1 MSKKTEVVFS
11 ARCGAAARDGVNEDN
26 CLVMESVGKHT
37 SKINHFGDGEYISK
51 VFPLER
57 NGSLLVVAD
66 GMGGMNAGEVAS
78 AIAIETIANAFKSE
92 TIGKMDLSDS
102 GIKKFM
108 VNAIRQADMA
118 IKKEALADPAKE
130 GMGTTV
136 VMLWIFEDNAYYA
149 WCGDSRLY
157 RYHDGRLFQLSHD
170 HSYVCEVLKLSEA
183 EAFDHPDNNIITRS
197 LGNPSDVARPDVCGP
212 LQYSQGDLFLLC
224 SDGLCGVL
232 RNAEIEEAMQY
243 AVENNDKLNIGNL
256 NLWEVAENNGW
267 HDNVTT
273 LLCYVGKG
281 QQVKEEV
288 KKSVPEMVRSTSSF
302 GSDNPVKFPK
312 KGIFIALAVILL
324 VVALVLG
331 FLWLKEKNKPKEE
344 PGSKPVSEEVVTEAS
359 PEEDVVE
366 GDWIDVDDVDDGEA
380 AGTVKNGA
388 NMPTGRAVTNSSASE
403 VNQDALYKNRNASK
417 PAAAETNPKK
427 EPAQNSTSPSG
438 TTVTPSGTTSGT
450 PTSTTGVTPP
460 NTQSGTPSST
470 QSGTPSGAKK
480 TKPKSMLDDE

>member
-26 CLVMESVGKHT
+26 CLVMESVGKQT

-78 AIAIETIANAFKSE
+78 AIAIETIANVFKSE
-92 TIGKMDLSDS
+92 TIGKMDLSDN

-118 IKKEALADPAKE
+118 IKKEALADPDKE

-224 SDGLCGVL
+224 SDGLCGVV

-256 NLWEVAENNGW
+256 NLWDVAENNGW

-273 LLCYVGKG
+273 LLCYVAKG

-302 GSDNPVKFPK
+302 GNDSPVKSNNK
-312 KGIFIALAVILL
+312 NKIIAFAVTVL
-324 VVALVLG
+324 VVALAFVI
-331 FLWLKEKNKPKEE
+331 LWFMGNDKDKIKVE
-344 PGSKPVSEEVVTEAS
+344 PNAKHDAEEVVVENTPENVS
-359 PEEDVVE
+359 DEEDWLE
-366 GDWIDVDDVDDGEA
+366 GDEDIRTGKSVPNLPTERPRAGSVMPENNRGVVPEKNTATASA
-380 AGTVKNGA
+380 A
-388 NMPTGRAVTNSSASE
+388 
-403 VNQDALYKNRNASK
+403 Q
-417 PAAAETNPKK
+417 K
-427 EPAQNSTSPSG
+427 EPAQNNAPSTG
-438 TTVTPSGTTSGT
+438 TAGSTAGSATSGT
-450 PTSTTGVTPP
+450 QNVTPTGTSTGT
-460 NTQSGTPSST
+460 SGTQNGSN
-470 QSGTPSGAKK
+470 SGTKGGEVLDQFGNLKK
-480 TKPKSMLDDE
+480 TKN

>member
-1 MSKKTEVVFS
+1 MSKKTEVVIS

-78 AIAIETIANAFKSE
+78 AIAIETIANVFKSE

-118 IKKEALADPAKE
+118 IKKEALADPSKE

-197 LGNPSDVARPDVCGP
+197 LGNPTDVAHPDVCGP
-212 LQYSQGDLFLLC
+212 LQYAQDDLFLLC

-232 RNAEIEEAMQY
+232 RNAEIEMAMQY

-273 LLCYVGKG
+273 LLCYVAKG

-302 GSDNPVKFPK
+302 GSDSPVKSSK
-312 KGIFIALAVILL
+312 KGIFIALAVTVL

-331 FLWLKEKNKPKEE
+331 FLWFKEKFKANEKSGSE
-344 PGSKPVSEEVVTEAS
+344 PATKEVVTEVV
-359 PEEDVVE
+359 PEENIIE
-366 GDWIDVDDVDDGEA
+366 GDWTDMEEVDNGET

-388 NMPTGRAVTNSSASE
+388 NLPTGRAVTNGSSSE
-403 VNQDALYKNRNASK
+403 INQEAIYQKRNASK
-417 PAAAETNPKK
+417 PATSETNPKK
-427 EPAQNSTSPSG
+427 EPSQNSVPSAG
-438 TTVTPSGTTSGT
+438 TAGSTSGST
-450 PTSTTGVTPP
+450 PTSTPTV
-460 NTQSGTPSST
+460 TPSST
-470 QSGTPSGAKK
+470 QSGTSSSTQGGTTTGAKK

>member
-26 CLVMESVGKHT
+26 CLVMESVGKNT

-78 AIAIETIANAFKSE
+78 AIAIETIANVFKSE
-92 TIGKMDLSDS
+92 TIGKMDLSDN

-118 IKKEALADPAKE
+118 IKKEALADPDKE

-136 VMLWIFEDNAYYA
+136 VMLWIFEDNVYYA

-224 SDGLCGVL
+224 SDGLCGVV

-256 NLWEVAENNGW
+256 NLWDVAENNGW

-273 LLCYVGKG
+273 LLCYVAKG

-302 GSDNPVKFPK
+302 GNDSPVKSPK
-312 KGIFIALAVILL
+312 KGIFIALAVMVL
-324 VVALVLG
+324 VVALALG
-331 FLWLKEKNKPKEE
+331 FLWFKGKNKTKEKPDTKPA
-344 PGSKPVSEEVVTEAS
+344 SEEVVTEAAH
-359 PEEDVVE
+359 EEDIVV
-366 GDWIDVDDVDDGEA
+366 GDWIEGEDVDNGED
-380 AGTVKNGA
+380 AGTGKNGN
-388 NMPTGRAVTNSSASE
+388 NMPTVRPATNSPAPE
-403 VNQDALYKNRNASK
+403 LNQDALYQKRPTSK
-417 PAAAETNPKK
+417 PVATETSPKK
-427 EPAQNSTSPSG
+427 EPAQTSNVTTGSTGTVSGTASGTSASTPNVTPSSPQSG
-438 TTVTPSGTTSGT
+438 TTGTQNGTTSGT
-450 PTSTTGVTPP
+450 
-460 NTQSGTPSST
+460 
-470 QSGTPSGAKK
+470 KK
-480 TKPKSMLDDE
+480 TKPKSMFED

>member
-26 CLVMESVGKHT
+26 CLVMESVGKNT

-78 AIAIETIANAFKSE
+78 AIAIETIANVFKSE
-92 TIGKMDLSDS
+92 TIGKMDLSDN

-118 IKKEALADPAKE
+118 IKKEALADPDKE

-136 VMLWIFEDNAYYA
+136 VMLWIFEDNVYYA

-224 SDGLCGVL
+224 SDGLCGVV

-256 NLWEVAENNGW
+256 NLWDVAENNGW

-273 LLCYVGKG
+273 LLCYVAKG

-302 GSDNPVKFPK
+302 GNDSPVKSSK
-312 KGIFIALAVILL
+312 KGIFIALAVFFL

-344 PGSKPVSEEVVTEAS
+344 SGSKSAPKEVVTEAS
-359 PEEDVVE
+359 SDEDVV
-366 GDWIDVDDVDDGEA
+366 DDSWIDDDDVDNGEA
-380 AGTVKNGA
+380 VGTVKNGT
-388 NMPTGRAVTNSSASE
+388 NLPTGRAVTNSSATEIDKSAIY
-403 VNQDALYKNRNASK
+403 QKRNTST
-417 PAAAETNPKK
+417 PAAPETNPKK
-427 EPAQNSTSPSG
+427 EPALNTVPTGTAGSTAGSATSGIQN
-438 TTVTPSGTTSGT
+438 VTPTGTSTGTSGT
-450 PTSTTGVTPP
+450 Q
-460 NTQSGTPSST
+460 NGTAN
-470 QSGTPSGAKK
+470 GEKK
-480 TKPKSMLDDE
+480 KKETKSQFEDE